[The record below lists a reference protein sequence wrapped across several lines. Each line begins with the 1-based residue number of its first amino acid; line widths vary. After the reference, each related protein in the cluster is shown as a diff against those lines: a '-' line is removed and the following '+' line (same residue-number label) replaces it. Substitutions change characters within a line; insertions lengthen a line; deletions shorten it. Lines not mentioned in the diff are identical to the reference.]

1 LKLNLLGNFK
11 LELHLAIQPI
21 LIASMKEVTGMKRM
35 ISAVLSLLIV
45 SALGFAQTPDEMI
58 EKALLPAPR
67 NLKDG
72 ATVVKWKSDFTYDT
86 LRKGTNRLVCYDR
99 SGQPGQQPFAVEC
112 TSIANLDRVAQSLKI
127 EAMGDAKAVRAAF
140 EALEK
145 EGKWIKPEF
154 GSLWIHMS
162 GATQAMARM
171 HVTVA
176 VPGATMQS
184 LGFPENGNQ
193 GGVWIMNAGSS
204 AAHLMT
210 PGS

>member
-1 LKLNLLGNFK
+1 
-11 LELHLAIQPI
+11 
-21 LIASMKEVTGMKRM
+21 MKRM
-35 ISAVLSLLIV
+35 IVVVLIALAV
-45 SALGFAQTPDEMI
+45 SAITYGQTQTDDI

-72 ATVVKWKSDFTYDT
+72 ATVIKWKPDFTYET

-112 TSIANLDRVAQSLKI
+112 TSIANLERVAQSLKI
-127 EAMGDAKAVRAAF
+127 EAENADQKSRQAAF

-145 EGKWIKPEF
+145 AGKWIKPEF

-162 GATQAMARM
+162 GQDREHARM
-171 HVTVA
+171 HVTIA
-176 VPGATMQS
+176 VPGATEKT
-184 LGFPENGNQ
+184 LGFPENGSK
-193 GGVWIMNAGSS
+193 GGVWIMNAGTS